1 MATTLTIGSPK
12 RLVLGTTTEAV
23 TIPRDARYIRIEA
36 LSHDVVLAMTGTD
49 GGALAS
55 DYETYPQK
63 AIYMRS
69 IPGMAGKG
77 RKDGDTAHAS
87 HRDRGRRR
95 ARPGR
100 RYARPTSRP
109 SPRRI

>member
-12 RLVLGTTTEAV
+12 RLALGTTTEAV
-23 TIPRDARYIRIEA
+23 TIPRNARYIRIEA

-49 GGALAS
+49 GGALAA

-69 IPGMAGKG
+69 VPGAKG
-77 RKDGDTAHAS
+77 QGRHDADTVVYVAVSSGSGSVALTAMYE
-87 HRDRGRRR
+87 G
-95 ARPGR
+95 A
-100 RYARPTSRP
+100 
-109 SPRRI
+109 

>member
-12 RLVLGTTTEAV
+12 RLALGTTTEAV
-23 TIPRDARYIRIEA
+23 TIPRNARYIRIEA
-36 LSHDVVLAMTGTD
+36 LAHDVVLAMTGTD

-77 RKDGDTAHAS
+77 RKDGDTVVYVAVAS
-87 HRDRGRRR
+87 GSGSV
-95 ARPGR
+95 ALTAMYEG
-100 RYARPTSRP
+100 A
-109 SPRRI
+109 

>member
-77 RKDGDTAHAS
+77 RKDGDTVIYVAV
-87 HRDRGRRR
+87 
-95 ARPGR
+95 
-100 RYARPTSRP
+100 TSG
-109 SPRRI
+109 SGTLALTAMYEGA

>member
-1 MATTLTIGSPK
+1 
-12 RLVLGTTTEAV
+12 
-23 TIPRDARYIRIEA
+23 
-36 LSHDVVLAMTGTD
+36 MTGTD

-77 RKDGDTAHAS
+77 RKDGDTVVYVAVAS
-87 HRDRGRRR
+87 GSGSV
-95 ARPGR
+95 ALTAMYEG
-100 RYARPTSRP
+100 A
-109 SPRRI
+109 

>member
-12 RLVLGTTTEAV
+12 RLALGTTPEAV
-23 TIPRDARYIRIEA
+23 TIPRNARYLRIEGLA
-36 LSHDVVLAMTGTD
+36 HDVVLAMTGTD
-49 GGALAS
+49 GGALAA

-77 RKDGDTAHAS
+77 RKDGDTVVFVAVSSGSGTVGLTAMFE
-87 HRDRGRRR
+87 G
-95 ARPGR
+95 A
-100 RYARPTSRP
+100 
-109 SPRRI
+109 